1 MLIVPTCQRS
11 DVDLVQMGEKVD
23 LEKDRL
29 LERVRSRLFLPAF
42 YPAYSDCR
50 PPLYTNNGSTA
61 ACPQF
66 VEFAKATCSKLED
79 QGYWADYID
88 PCSGL
93 PMIHRCDSGF

>member
-1 MLIVPTCQRS
+1 M
-11 DVDLVQMGEKVD
+11 
-23 LEKDRL
+23 
-29 LERVRSRLFLPAF
+29 
-42 YPAYSDCR
+42 
-50 PPLYTNNGSTA
+50 NNASTA

-93 PMIHRCDSGF
+93 PMIHRCDSGFGLHWAAAIGHTGIEPNTSTHERT